1 MDFNSWNI
9 FWSLRFGLLTPL
21 IVVGNIL
28 TMWIFLKQRRR
39 KRAYFFLISLAAAD
53 LLVGL
58 LAIPLYMADHNTAS
72 VRHMFNAADIFTS
85 ISSIY
90 TLAVISLER
99 MIAIGWPFRHRTLN
113 FRIYICAIVIPWIVA
128 GIFTTII
135 TVMLVNII
143 KRVGFLYLYVLC
155 HNMPLL
161 AMCVGYCVVWKKQK
175 SPMGDQNHVHVRREA
190 KLAKTLLMITG
201 ASLFTWLPFQIT
213 MILFHLN
220 VIVTSPHLLLIV
232 FIAKFLQFTNSLVNV
247 IIYPCRIPEFKNA
260 LMQILRCCVV
270 PFARFNSEIV
280 PIASSG
286 SVVSLIRFTNS
297 QFLSANFIQESTVW
311 FSSSSSVSQARITDS
326 CYLLFYLLF

>member
-1 MDFNSWNI
+1 MLPLIVKRKSRPGVMDFNSWNI
-9 FWSLRFGLLTPL
+9 FWSLCFGSLTPL

-28 TMWIFLKQRRR
+28 PIWIFLKQRRR
-39 KRAYFFLISLAAAD
+39 KRAYFLLIGLAAAD

-58 LAIPLYMADHNTAS
+58 LAIPLYMADNYTAS
-72 VRHMFNAADIFTS
+72 LSVRRMFNAADIFTS

-99 MIAIGWPFRHRTLN
+99 MIAIGWPLRHRTLN

-128 GIFTTII
+128 GIFTAIV

-155 HNMPLL
+155 HSMPLL
-161 AMCVGYCVVWKKQK
+161 VMCVAYCVIWKKQK
-175 SPMGDQNHVHVRREA
+175 SPMGDQNQVHVRREA

-220 VIVTSPHLLLIV
+220 VIVTSPHLFLIV
-232 FIAKFLQFTNSLVNV
+232 FIAKLLQFTNSLVSV

-270 PFARFNSEIV
+270 PFARFNSEPVV

-297 QFLSANFIQESTVW
+297 QFLSANFIQESTV
-311 FSSSSSVSQARITDS
+311 
-326 CYLLFYLLF
+326 